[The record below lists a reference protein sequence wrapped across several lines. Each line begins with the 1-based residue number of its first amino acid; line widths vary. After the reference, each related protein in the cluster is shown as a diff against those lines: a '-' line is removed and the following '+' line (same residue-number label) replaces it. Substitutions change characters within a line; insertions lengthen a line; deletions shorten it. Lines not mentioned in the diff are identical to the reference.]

1 MCCCVNDAILD
12 SDVEQMQLGSSVL
25 SVPAV
30 CRRLAA
36 STLKLLLRN
45 LMRSRTRKLL
55 TINKSNNMN
64 ACCVYLHI
72 QIKSLRCSA

>member
-36 STLKLLLRN
+36 STLKLLLHN

-55 TINKSNNMN
+55 TINKPNIYLVV
-64 ACCVYLHI
+64 CVY
-72 QIKSLRCSA
+72 